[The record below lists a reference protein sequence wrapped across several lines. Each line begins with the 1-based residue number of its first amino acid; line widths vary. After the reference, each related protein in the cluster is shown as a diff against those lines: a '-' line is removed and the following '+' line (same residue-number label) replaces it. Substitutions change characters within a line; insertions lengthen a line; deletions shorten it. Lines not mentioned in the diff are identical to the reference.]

1 MKDYSDFMKFKVYRA
16 ATFEKEFSK
25 LPKPDKESIQ
35 KFERKLVENPYL
47 GKPLSYVFLREM
59 KLGSRRV
66 YYLIYEDFIIVLMV
80 AISDKKT
87 QQATINAIKLKLE
100 QRSEITLGLYDL
112 LGRGLVV
119 YTDENVVGNYQKD
132 LDLVELKV
140 PVGLYLLKFNVN
152 GKTYTKAIPVLR
164 N

>member
-1 MKDYSDFMKFKVYRA
+1 MKFKVFRS

-66 YYLIYEDFIIVLMV
+66 YYLVYEDFIIVLMV

-87 QQATINAIKLKLE
+87 QQATINVIKLKLE
-100 QRSEITLGLYDL
+100 QYYNF
-112 LGRGLVV
+112 V
-119 YTDENVVGNYQKD
+119 KD
-132 LDLVELKV
+132 S
-140 PVGLYLLKFNVN
+140 
-152 GKTYTKAIPVLR
+152 LR
-164 N
+164 NF